1 MNAEPPLRELI
12 EHVEAYVL
20 DAEDAALARAL
31 EWCDATQPAPAP
43 VLAALER
50 LRGDRARKARAIVAI
65 RARLGLSVVPGAP
78 CSPQPLR

>member
-1 MNAEPPLRELI
+1 MTGDAALRELL

-20 DAEDAALARAL
+20 DAEDAALGRAL
-31 EWCDATQPAPAP
+31 AWCDTAEPAPAP

-65 RARLGLSVVPGAP
+65 RARLGLNAVPGAP